1 VNIKII
7 KNILDKF
14 NLSEYLSINI
24 NELSL
29 GEKQCISLIRS
40 LINDPEILFL
50 DEPFNNLDEYY
61 KKYSKDLLKN
71 YSENK
76 KIILITHSNED
87 ALFFSNDIVC
97 ISDGKIV

>member
-1 VNIKII
+1 MNIKII

-40 LINDPEILFL
+40 LINDTEILFL
-50 DEPFNNLDEYY
+50 DEQYNNLDEYY
-61 KKYSKDLLKN
+61 IKYS
-71 YSENK
+71 Y
-76 KIILITHSNED
+76 
-87 ALFFSNDIVC
+87 
-97 ISDGKIV
+97 